1 MYQQQMPHDER
12 DWQASAYAN
21 RGAGPGPEYEEGY
34 KSNPQY
40 NDQLAEAILHRLRL
54 ELRGGLRPATAATPG
69 QRLALAIVSLAF
81 LIPLAAIILGT
92 AGVFAG
98 LLGLGLVCLAIIVV
112 NIVFNI
118 RA

>member
-12 DWQASAYAN
+12 DWQASGYTGK
-21 RGAGPGPEYEEGY
+21 GAGPEYEEGY

-54 ELRGGLRPATAATPG
+54 ELRGGLRPTSSASPG
-69 QRLALAIVSLAF
+69 MRLALAIVSLAV
-81 LIPLAAIILGT
+81 LVPLAAIILGI
-92 AGVFAG
+92 AGIFAG
-98 LLGLGLVCLAIIVV
+98 LLGLGLVCLAIVIV

-118 RA
+118 RT

>member
-12 DWQASAYAN
+12 DWQAPGY
-21 RGAGPGPEYEEGY
+21 RGPGPEYEEGY

-54 ELRGGLRPATAATPG
+54 ELRGGLRSASSATSG
-69 QRLALAIVSLAF
+69 MRLALAIVSICV
-81 LIPLAAIILGT
+81 LIPLAAIILST
-92 AGVFAG
+92 AGNFFAG

-112 NIVFNI
+112 NIMFNI
-118 RA
+118 RN

>member
-12 DWQASAYAN
+12 DWQAPGY
-21 RGAGPGPEYEEGY
+21 RGAGPEYEEGY

-54 ELRGGLRPATAATPG
+54 ELRGGLRPATAASPG

-98 LLGLGLVCLAIIVV
+98 LLGLGLVCLAVIIV

-118 RA
+118 RT

>member
-21 RGAGPGPEYEEGY
+21 KGAGPEYEEGY

-54 ELRGGLRPATAATPG
+54 ELRGGLRPAATATPG
-69 QRLALAIVSLAF
+69 MRLALAIVSLAI
-81 LIPLAAIILGT
+81 LIPLAAIILGI
-92 AGVFAG
+92 AGIFAG
-98 LLGLGLVCLAIIVV
+98 LLGLGLVCLAVIVV

-118 RA
+118 RT